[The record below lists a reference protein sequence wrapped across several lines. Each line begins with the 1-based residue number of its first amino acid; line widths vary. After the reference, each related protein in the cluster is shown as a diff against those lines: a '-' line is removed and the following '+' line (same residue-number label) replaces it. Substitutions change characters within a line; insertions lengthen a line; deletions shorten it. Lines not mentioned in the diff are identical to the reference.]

1 MCMKGLTVAAR
12 CRAEARGS
20 GGLARKSVKKRA
32 SLMGIRAGLT
42 FSNLARQARRHSGD
56 AYVASHRA
64 LSGVHLT
71 LFLTQQGMKETPL
84 NTKRHPTRSLCCS
97 PKIHLKVMGSLQV

>member
-1 MCMKGLTVAAR
+1 MQVLTGAAH
-12 CRAEARGS
+12 CRAEARG
-20 GGLARKSVKKRA
+20 GGDMARKSVMKRA

-42 FSNLARQARRHSGD
+42 FSNLAQQARRHSGD

-71 LFLTQQGMKETPL
+71 LFLTQQVQNCVL
-84 NTKRHPTRSLCCS
+84 NRDERDTNQHQKAS
-97 PKIHLKVMGSLQV
+97 I